1 MIFWLFQTFSMD
13 GRIWSLWFLCFL
25 WRPSMEKSRTY
36 NNCMV
41 FDDKTT
47 FPMLHP
53 VLGVCSFSDWEKTAQ
68 VKSSIVIYLPHAD
81 SFTYHKV
88 TSCNTS
94 RWFRST
100 CSLFQIAHEGDP
112 CKLWPF
118 DEKLIFWLVLHIK

>member
-1 MIFWLFQTFSMD
+1 
-13 GRIWSLWFLCFL
+13 
-25 WRPSMEKSRTY
+25 MEKSRTY

-68 VKSSIVIYLPHAD
+68 VKSSIVIYLSNAD
-81 SFTYHKV
+81 SFTYLKV

-94 RWFRST
+94 
-100 CSLFQIAHEGDP
+100 CLKAHAAFF
-112 CKLWPF
+112 KLLM
-118 DEKLIFWLVLHIK
+118 KGILIYCDLLTKS